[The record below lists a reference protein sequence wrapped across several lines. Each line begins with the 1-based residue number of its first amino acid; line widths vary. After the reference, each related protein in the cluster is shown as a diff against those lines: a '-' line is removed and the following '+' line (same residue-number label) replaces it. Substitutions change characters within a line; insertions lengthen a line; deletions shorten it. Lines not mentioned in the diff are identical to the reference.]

1 MILQSSP
8 FRRISF
14 AIAMLGMFATK
25 PTPYVGVVQEQTP
38 KLVVVLSV
46 DQMRSDYLS
55 RFGPLLTESFGR
67 LMQEGSLFTEA
78 YHDHGITSTA
88 PGHATISTG
97 VFPRR
102 NGIVSNDWWDRE
114 QHRPV
119 YAVEDPSVEILAS
132 SESPG
137 RSPVNLLRETVGDW
151 LKQQSPDSKV
161 FSVALK
167 DRASIL
173 MAGRHPDG
181 AYWFDDETGRF
192 VTSTYYRKK
201 LPGWVRDFNK
211 AGQADSYF
219 HEVWDRVLSEELYSP
234 SREDSFPSESDGIDV
249 SFPHVFRTGSD
260 EPDPIYYE
268 ELRRTPFG
276 DELAFSFLERMIVH
290 ERIGSDATV
299 DLLFV
304 GAGSGDY
311 IGHRYGP
318 FSQELQD
325 YYVRF
330 DRLLAGFLEFLD
342 EQVGAGN
349 YHLVL
354 TADHGVLP
362 MPEELARRGVDSRRI
377 DGMYTQDLIITP
389 LLRSLQDLA
398 IDATPRLAL
407 LYGLAISFPEGTVSE
422 ETQTELRRLVAER
435 LRESEFVADAYARD
449 DAEPTTDDEFRE
461 LHWRSFRADRASD
474 VIIRYKRNYLQRSE
488 PGGTNHESPYD
499 YDRHVP
505 LIFWGPGIVGAW
517 YDREVRTVDIAPT
530 VAALLGITPPDDLDG
545 TRLVEIVP

>member
-1 MILQSSP
+1 MVGIL
-8 FRRISF
+8 
-14 AIAMLGMFATK
+14 AAT
-25 PTPYVGVVQEQTP
+25 PLPHGAVVQEPTP

-46 DQMRSDYLS
+46 DQMRPDYLS
-55 RFGPLLTESFGR
+55 RFGPLLTESFVR
-67 LMQEGSLFTEA
+67 LMQEGTLFTEA

-114 QHRPV
+114 SHRAV
-119 YAVEDPSVEILAS
+119 YAVEDPSVEILGS
-132 SESPG
+132 PESPG
-137 RSPVNLLRETVGDW
+137 RSPVSLLRETVGDW

-173 MAGRHPDG
+173 MGGQHPDG
-181 AYWFDDETGRF
+181 AYWFDDETGWF
-192 VTSTYYRKK
+192 VTSTYYREK
-201 LPGWVRDFNK
+201 LPRWARDFNK

-219 HEVWDRVLSEELYSP
+219 HEVWDRVLAEEMYSP
-234 SREDSFPSESDGIDV
+234 SREDSFPPESDGIDV
-249 SFPHVFRTGSD
+249 TFPHVFRTGSD
-260 EPDPIYYE
+260 EPDPIYYD

-276 DELAFSFLERMIVH
+276 DELAFAFLEQLIVH

-318 FSQELQD
+318 FSQEMQD
-325 YYVRF
+325 YYIRF

-349 YHLVL
+349 YYLVL
-354 TADHGVLP
+354 TSDHGVLP

-377 DGMYTQDLIITP
+377 DATYTQDLIITP
-389 LLRSLQDLA
+389 LALSLRDLS
-398 IDATPRLAL
+398 IDATPRSVL
-407 LYGLAISFPEGTVSE
+407 LYGLVMSFPEGTVSE
-422 ETQTELRRLVAER
+422 ETQTKLRRLVAER
-435 LRESEFVADAYARD
+435 IRESEFVADAYARD
-449 DAEPTTDDEFRE
+449 DAQPTTDDAFRQ

-505 LIFWGPGIVGAW
+505 LIFWGPGITGAW

-545 TRLVEIVP
+545 TRLVEVVP